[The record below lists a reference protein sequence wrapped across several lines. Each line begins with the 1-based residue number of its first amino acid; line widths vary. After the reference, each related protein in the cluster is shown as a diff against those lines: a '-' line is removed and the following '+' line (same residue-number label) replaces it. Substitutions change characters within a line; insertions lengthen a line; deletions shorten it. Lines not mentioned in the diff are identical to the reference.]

1 MCNVWEKRL
10 ASFFRDGWSRFG
22 DRSYRGLLADESTT
36 WCSSPIDWV
45 PWSYGT
51 RSVPTTLS
59 GFGELRHTERAYYFS
74 DFGEFTERAYYFSDF
89 GELRHRYYFVGFRRV
104 TAHGACLLLLMSFY
118 FWDSSL

>member
-59 GFGELRHTERAYYFS
+59 GFGELRHTERAYYFIG
-74 DFGEFTERAYYFSDF
+74 FRRVTAYGACLLLYRISESYGTRSGPTTLSDF
-89 GELRHRYYFVGFRRV
+89 GELRHTERAYYF
-104 TAHGACLLLLMSFY
+104 
-118 FWDSSL
+118 